1 MTKVV
6 MNKEKFIIFETFV
19 RDLDIFAAASET
31 SYISLATEFI
41 DESDAKEYI
50 KYAEATGYD
59 TLDYKVVDKEE
70 LQRENEETKK
80 QEKLDVLKKQFSG
93 LNEEGKRA
101 LVTAISPEERKLLT
115 DALGEEITPFSD
127 EELAERRILR
137 LEKSLGITFTEEQKQ
152 ILRQQK
158 EV

>member
-1 MTKVV
+1 M
-6 MNKEKFIIFETFV
+6 
-19 RDLDIFAAASET
+19 S
-31 SYISLATEFI
+31 
-41 DESDAKEYI
+41 
-50 KYAEATGYD
+50 
-59 TLDYKVVDKEE
+59 
-70 LQRENEETKK
+70 
-80 QEKLDVLKKQFSG
+80 KKQFSG

-101 LVTAISPEERKLLT
+101 LVTAISPEDRKLLT